1 MNHVGPKTYLR
12 STGLTRLENVK
23 PGHFVFFVYHTFEV
37 PGPNFSSLV

>member
-23 PGHFVFFVYHTFEV
+23 PGHFFFCISYI
-37 PGPNFSSLV
+37 